1 MMPETE
7 KQINYNV
14 SVRIKKNRALQH
26 HTELSE
32 ARVAVTH
39 QPGDLLRAGN
49 KVDPGGNRDNKVK
62 VNYNVSV
69 LIKRH
74 M

>member
-1 MMPETE
+1 M
-7 KQINYNV
+7 
-14 SVRIKKNRALQH
+14 SVCGLKRAGRRSI
-26 HTELSE
+26 TELSE

-49 KVDPGGNRDNKVK
+49 KFDPGGNRDNKVK

-74 M
+74 MGYPMSVHKCL